1 MRKQEKDRT
10 ITFVLIKDLI
20 KELQLIGWQ
29 LI

>member
-1 MRKQEKDRT
+1 MRKKEKERT